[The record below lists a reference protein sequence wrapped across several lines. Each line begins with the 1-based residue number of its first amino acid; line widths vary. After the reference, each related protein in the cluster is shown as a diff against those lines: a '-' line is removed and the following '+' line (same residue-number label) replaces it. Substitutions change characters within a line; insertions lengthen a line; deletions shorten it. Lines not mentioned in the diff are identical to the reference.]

1 MPCNRRSQAGPEG
14 IQIQKG
20 PKHSRPNLYVKRKR
34 VSFINL
40 VFLLWSTV
48 KVDREKQEIIVDEKL
63 EDITIDELQE
73 SLQSH
78 QPRFI
83 VLSYKR
89 EHGDGRVS
97 YPLCFI
103 FFTPR
108 DSHAE
113 LQIMY
118 AGSKISLQREAD
130 VARAYEIR
138 ELEDLTEEWLLEKLG
153 N

>member
-1 MPCNRRSQAGPEG
+1 M
-14 IQIQKG
+14 
-20 PKHSRPNLYVKRKR
+20 
-34 VSFINL
+34 
-40 VFLLWSTV
+40 
-48 KVDREKQEIIVDEKL
+48 KVDREKQQIIIDEKL
-63 EDITIDELQE
+63 ENITIEELQE

-78 QPRFI
+78 QPRYVI
-83 VLSYKR
+83 LSYRR
-89 EHGDGRVS
+89 EHSDGRIS

-103 FFTPR
+103 YFTPR

-130 VARAYEIR
+130 LARAFEIR